1 MQRETLASLAD
12 IDRAGQLIHEAV
24 GDLSLEDYLTN
35 WEKQSAVERQLIV
48 IGEALTRIRNSEPNV
63 FDGIP
68 DAVKV
73 VGLRNLLV
81 HGYDAVDA
89 TTIFGLVGEPLAE
102 LSRSVRSLLSPKDQ

>member
-24 GDLSLEDYLTN
+24 ADLSLEDYLTN

-48 IGEALTRIRNSEPNV
+48 IGEALTRIRNSEPDV
-63 FDGIP
+63 FDDVP
-68 DAVKV
+68 DAVKI

-89 TTIFGLVGEPLAE
+89 ETIFNLTREPLAD
-102 LSRSVRSLLSPKDQ
+102 LLSTVRQTLFP